1 MKMAK
6 ENIQKRCENRKRK
19 HSENIWK
26 CKKKNIQKTYVK
38 MAKKKNIWKTY
49 GKENIQKTYGN
60 AEENIQKTYENTEK
74 KHSENIQKH
83 KEHRQ
88 TS

>member
-1 MKMAK
+1 
-6 ENIQKRCENRKRK
+6 
-19 HSENIWK
+19 
-26 CKKKNIQKTYVK
+26 
-38 MAKKKNIWKTY
+38 MAKKKTFGKHMEKKTFD
-49 GKENIQKTYGN
+49 GKENIWKTYGN